1 MGWTVLG
8 TYGLTDK
15 DVKGSELSI
24 AEGVEALK
32 NGDVDCVFIF
42 SAAPNSALT
51 ELSVTKI
58 SSC

>member
-1 MGWTVLG
+1 MGWTVLS

-42 SAAPNSALT
+42 SAAPTAP
-51 ELSVTKI
+51 
-58 SSC
+58 